1 MADQVDRRM
10 GAQGQHESTLVSRQP
25 RGCKG
30 SVLWIALWMLS
41 ANRLVNRCEAVDE
54 RGCGK
59 VDNGEDASLAQV
71 RKPLLSKSAMRFPQ
85 FSLRIVKTCG
95 RSN

>member
-1 MADQVDRRM
+1 
-10 GAQGQHESTLVSRQP
+10 
-25 RGCKG
+25 
-30 SVLWIALWMLS
+30 MLS
-41 ANRLVNRCEAVDE
+41 ANRLVNRREAVDE

-71 RKPLLSKSAMRFPQ
+71 RKPLLSTSAMRFPQ

-95 RSN
+95 

>member
-1 MADQVDRRM
+1 M

-30 SVLWIALWMLS
+30 SVLWIGLWMLS

>member
-1 MADQVDRRM
+1 MRARSYHASPG
-10 GAQGQHESTLVSRQP
+10 GA
-25 RGCKG
+25 KA

-59 VDNGEDASLAQV
+59 VDNGEDASLAQAGKASV
-71 RKPLLSKSAMRFPQ
+71 AHKRNEVSTVQLENRQDLWMK
-85 FSLRIVKTCG
+85 
-95 RSN
+95 